1 MALVSLSS
9 PFDRLL
15 NLQRTLDRVLNAPPA
30 FDMGIS
36 GRGAFP
42 PVNVFGDQDSYLVRL
57 EAPGLNPDELNI
69 ESHGRTLT
77 LSGQRKAPTSEEVS
91 FHRRERVWGSFSR
104 SVQIPA
110 EGDLSRA
117 EASYK
122 HGLLTIRIPKREEAM
137 PRKIDVKVA

>member
-77 LSGQRKAPTSEEVS
+77 LSGQRKAPAVEGGS
-91 FHRRERVWGSFSR
+91 FHRRERAWGSFSR
-104 SVQIPA
+104 SVHIPA

-122 HGLLTIRIPKREEAM
+122 QGMLTIHIPKREEAK
-137 PRKIDVKVA
+137 PRQISIKAA